1 MNSSVVHAGLLA
13 FLVVSVSCSD
23 GTLPTAPFP
32 IPAAAVAPAPTPPAA
47 GPTDSSGARVFGFH
61 SSPYP
66 SVQPYTT
73 ASRYVLYRDGSF
85 VLQYP
90 HVQYRGTYTEAAG
103 RITFAWEGWS
113 VAGPWGATG
122 VLTDNLLSVSYNM
135 IMMLSDFEDALY
147 DRVASLEAPTWR

>member
-1 MNSSVVHAGLLA
+1 MLNSSVVRAGLLA

-23 GTLPTAPFP
+23 STLPTAPGP
-32 IPAAAVAPAPTPPAA
+32 LPAAAVAPSPTPPTE
-47 GPTDSSGARVFGFH
+47 GPTDSSEARVFEFV
-61 SSPYP
+61 SSPYS

-73 ASRYVLYRDGSF
+73 VSRYLLYRDGTF
-85 VLQYP
+85 VLEYL

-103 RITFAWEGWS
+103 RITFEWEGWS

-122 VLTDNLLSVSYNM
+122 VLTDDSLSVSYNI

-147 DRVASLEAPTWR
+147 KRVP

>member
-1 MNSSVVHAGLLA
+1 MLNSSVVHAGLLA

-23 GTLPTAPFP
+23 ATLPTAPGP
-32 IPAAAVAPAPTPPAA
+32 LPAAAVAPSPTPPAA
-47 GPTDSSGARVFGFH
+47 GPTDSSGARVFGYL

-73 ASRYVLYRDGSF
+73 GSRYVLYRDGAF
-85 VLQYP
+85 VLEYP

-103 RITFAWEGWS
+103 RITFEWEGWS
-113 VAGPWGATG
+113 IAGAWGATG
-122 VLTDNLLSVSYNM
+122 VLTDDALSVLYNI

-147 DRVASLEAPTWR
+147 KRVP